1 MIVLYFLAAIESE
14 FLKDLPYQVVL
25 VSREEYRSDFCY
37 SIAECRAS
45 YPQAM
50 DAVNRFYQ
58 VKECDYI
65 CMSRI
70 NEDTEV
76 FYEICGLKLD

>member
-1 MIVLYFLAAIESE
+1 MIIPFFLAAIESK
-14 FLKDLPYQVVL
+14 FLKDLPYQVEL

-45 YPQAM
+45 YPQVMSLA
-50 DAVNRFYQ
+50 NRYYQ

-65 CMSRI
+65 CMSSM
-70 NEDTEV
+70 NEDTDV
-76 FYEICGLKLD
+76 FYEIVV